1 MMRDVVGNVVVFFT
15 DGSYREYDTSREF
28 FDECVECGLSQ
39 LKTRVQGIITDC
51 DSSYRRNSLG
61 EVFKYFLYTFIVENF
76 YIPEGQYS
84 EKDAELQ
91 KGLLE
96 VFLRDDESLALKTV
110 VRESF
115 LCLLR
120 KSLTE
125 ENLEAYQ
132 KVKQYLGLM
141 R

>member
-1 MMRDVVGNVVVFFT
+1 MKNIIVFFA
-15 DGSYREYDTSREF
+15 DGSYRDYDTSRDF

-39 LKTRVQGIITDC
+39 LKTKVRRVVTEAVTTSAYLK
-51 DSSYRRNSLG
+51 DSSL
-61 EVFKYFLYTFIVENF
+61 EDVFKSFLNTFIVENLF
-76 YIPEGQYS
+76 IPKGEYS
-84 EKDAELQ
+84 EKDAFLL
-91 KGLLE
+91 KLLLE
-96 VFLRDDESLALKTV
+96 VFLRDGESLALRTI
-110 VRESF
+110 VREAF

-120 KSLTE
+120 KSLTD